1 MIIKSEIINASTLQ
15 YINNYISWSYSLS
28 FLLNKVPWEHKKKQ
42 NSKLQKKTLKTRKES
57 QGVTKPWKIY
67 TNFRLIKQNQ
77 NFKYCL
83 CTLYHEKE

>member
-42 NSKLQKKTLKTRKES
+42 NKKLQNNTENKKGKSRCYQTLED
-57 QGVTKPWKIY
+57 
-67 TNFRLIKQNQ
+67 L
-77 NFKYCL
+77 
-83 CTLYHEKE
+83 H